1 MRVQVRASKGDRLTK
16 NAQPG
21 SSFKNCT
28 PGHTLSFGAGRFRRL
43 SGLAKKLLAEGVR
56 GLVACFTTNEGSAI
70 SMGEQFEVLNA
81 VLQIVLPGQAV
92 MGLSGNNLPEVLA
105 FQQKI

>member
-1 MRVQVRASKGDRLTK
+1 
-16 NAQPG
+16 
-21 SSFKNCT
+21 
-28 PGHTLSFGAGRFRRL
+28 
-43 SGLAKKLLAEGVR
+43 
-56 GLVACFTTNEGSAI
+56 
-70 SMGEQFEVLNA
+70 MGEQFEVLNA